1 MPIAITA
8 GADKLPKD
16 ATGVFTSTAKETGG
30 ATSTGKNAAPAVT
43 GNAVLAGAAVVIGA
57 LAL

>member
-8 GADKLPKD
+8 GAEKLPKD
-16 ATGVFTSTAKETGG
+16 ATGVFTSTAKETGT
-30 ATSTGKNAAPAVT
+30 TSTGKNAAPAVT
-43 GNAVLAGAAVVIGA
+43 GNAVLDGAAAVIGA